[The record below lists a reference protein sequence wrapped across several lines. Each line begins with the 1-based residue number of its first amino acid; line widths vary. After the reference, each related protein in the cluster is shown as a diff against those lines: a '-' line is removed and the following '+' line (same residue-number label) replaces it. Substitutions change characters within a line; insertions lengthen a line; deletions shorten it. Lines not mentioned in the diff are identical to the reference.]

1 VLLDRLLADA
11 GILAASVTGP
21 EAASHLEV
29 AMTVACA
36 GDTRRHAG
44 GRIRADRIAHGNAVA
59 QVAVY
64 VRELT
69 SCPSRRGGNVVS
81 INSARAWQMPRSC
94 SGWCGAAVSA
104 GLS

>member
-81 INSARAWQMPRSC
+81 IIAQNLMKVRSQPQWALR
-94 SGWCGAAVSA
+94 SDEFS
-104 GLS
+104 S